1 MRRLLPTPVL
11 HRDATHAAP
20 TTIGFS
26 SSTTQGPVGI
36 HGSQQPV
43 VHIQASSQPQNT
55 SPVRPISPASA
66 VGSAPGRANTRQGG
80 RQAQRVLKPTTA
92 DMMMERRYSRKG
104 QADWKMQYDGAI
116 TPGERDYAEF
126 CPPGWTHLVQAEGAS
141 YYYHSQD
148 RVFTDADMSADKTR
162 KSVESSA
169 KNLFTRARTDGIQ
182 LSEDTE
188 LVIELGAAKEK
199 ERAAYYYFVDRRHRI
214 LFWLHE
220 FEHKKLLGHIKGVK
234 NKSHIK
240 YRLETQY
247 WQARLT
253 LGSRTHCEMFP
264 HGRPISLDDLNSLKG
279 TLVHANAEAITSD
292 TSLAPFDVEELGRML
307 DLVDKMQEG
316 AMKGQPDMVW
326 VIARLMRMF
335 SHAKFVNFYGQL
347 GARLNA
353 DQSVYADQR
362 ENRVPRL
369 FNLVDIFLFGSA
381 SAHFRALNGI
391 WVDHTVNFPRW
402 KGFINKLLAEWNSFT
417 IYSTVMLAVDVSFLA
432 IPALQDTSTD
442 TSQEQ
447 AAVIAIYG
455 SIVSIVGSL
464 MISVLLVG
472 QVRGQEG
479 ESAKGAAD
487 FMKRMTQS
495 MLGLEALAI
504 MQSVPYALLI
514 WGMLFFVLALGFVI
528 FGSPHGTTTIAVV
541 SPGWALITFLC
552 LWPLWGSR
560 RYRAKVYEW
569 WSKIA
574 EKLPL
579 TRPKQLPLVPTI
591 PV

>member
-1 MRRLLPTPVL
+1 MRRLHHQRSHHSGKFKPQHQLLGQQRTLFSQPRSHIATPHTPHPTLSASRATQRKAQLVFMGHNNQSCIFKCPLSPRTPLLLVHSPL
-11 HRDATHAAP
+11 HRSLPRLGVPILVKAV
-20 TTIGFS
+20 
-26 SSTTQGPVGI
+26 VG
-36 HGSQQPV
+36 
-43 VHIQASSQPQNT
+43 
-55 SPVRPISPASA
+55 
-66 VGSAPGRANTRQGG
+66 
-80 RQAQRVLKPTTA
+80 KCK
-92 DMMMERRYSRKG
+92 D
-104 QADWKMQYDGAI
+104 DWKMQYDGVV
-116 TPGERDYAEF
+116 TPGERDYAEV
-126 CPPGWTHLVQAEGAS
+126 CPPGWTRLIQAEGAS

-148 RVFTDADMSADKTR
+148 RVFTDADMSTDKTR
-162 KSVESSA
+162 KAVESSV
-169 KNLFTRARTDGIQ
+169 KNLFTMAKTDGIQ
-182 LSEDTE
+182 LSQDTE
-188 LVIELGAAKEK
+188 LVIELG
-199 ERAAYYYFVDRRHRI
+199 ERAVYYYFVDRQHRI
-214 LFWLHE
+214 LFWLHA
-220 FEHKKLLGHIKGVK
+220 FEHKKLLRHVKGVT

-240 YRLETQY
+240 YHLETQY
-247 WQARLT
+247 W
-253 LGSRTHCEMFP
+253 THCEMFP
-264 HGRPISLDDLNSLKG
+264 HGRPISLDDLKSLKG
-279 TLVHANAEAITSD
+279 TLIHANAEAITSD
-292 TSLAPFDVEELGRML
+292 TSLAPFDIEELGRML

-316 AMKGQPDMVW
+316 AMEGQPDMVW
-326 VIARLMRMF
+326 VIARLTRMF

-353 DQSVYADQR
+353 DQSVYADQH
-362 ENRVPRL
+362 ENRAPRL
-369 FNLVDIFLFGSA
+369 FDVVDIFLFGSA
-381 SAHFRALNGI
+381 SAHFRALNGV

-432 IPALQDTSTD
+432 IPALQDTSKD

-472 QVRGQEG
+472 QIRGQEG

-528 FGSPHGTTTIAVV
+528 FGSPHGGTTIAVV
-541 SPGWALITFLC
+541 SPGWVLITFLC

-560 RYRAKVYEW
+560 RYRAMVYAW
-569 WSKIA
+569 WGKIA

-579 TRPKQLPLVPTI
+579 IRPKQI
-591 PV
+591 PSVV

>member
-1 MRRLLPTPVL
+1 
-11 HRDATHAAP
+11 
-20 TTIGFS
+20 
-26 SSTTQGPVGI
+26 
-36 HGSQQPV
+36 
-43 VHIQASSQPQNT
+43 
-55 SPVRPISPASA
+55 
-66 VGSAPGRANTRQGG
+66 
-80 RQAQRVLKPTTA
+80 
-92 DMMMERRYSRKG
+92 
-104 QADWKMQYDGAI
+104 
-116 TPGERDYAEF
+116 
-126 CPPGWTHLVQAEGAS
+126 
-141 YYYHSQD
+141 
-148 RVFTDADMSADKTR
+148 
-162 KSVESSA
+162 
-169 KNLFTRARTDGIQ
+169 
-182 LSEDTE
+182 
-188 LVIELGAAKEK
+188 
-199 ERAAYYYFVDRRHRI
+199 
-214 LFWLHE
+214 WLHE
-220 FEHKKLLGHIKGVK
+220 FEHKKLLGHIKGVR

-247 WQARLT
+247 W
-253 LGSRTHCEMFP
+253 THCEMFP
-264 HGRPISLDDLNSLKG
+264 HGRPISLDDLKSLKG

-292 TSLAPFDVEELGRML
+292 TSLAPFDLEELGRMV

-316 AMKGQPDMVW
+316 AMEGQPDMVW
-326 VIARLMRMF
+326 VIGICTAGTENF
-335 SHAKFVNFYGQL
+335 TYTFAGHAKFVNFYGQV

-362 ENRVPRL
+362 ENRAPRL

-432 IPALQDTSTD
+432 IPALQGTSTD
-442 TSQEQ
+442 TLQEQ
-447 AAVIAIYG
+447 GAVIAIYG
-455 SIVSIVGSL
+455 SIISIVGSL
-464 MISVLLVG
+464 MVSVLLVG

-479 ESAKGAAD
+479 ESAKGAAE

-528 FGSPHGTTTIAVV
+528 FGSPHGATTIAVV
-541 SPGWALITFLC
+541 SPAWALITFLC
-552 LWPLWGSR
+552 MWPLWGNR
-560 RYRAKVYEW
+560 RYRAIIYEW
-569 WSKIA
+569 WSKIT

-579 TRPKQLPLVPTI
+579 IRPKQLPSAPTI